1 LVGRILSAIILLI
14 LGLTLGASYGWATTS
29 FLAPFLLSIILF
41 PFFFWWETRVPEAHA
56 LLPPAIWR
64 LPNVPVLV
72 AFALI
77 SLGYWAANFVPF
89 IELFHQVHGEK
100 TILAAV
106 RTLPEGLSAG
116 IVSVVLVCVLPS
128 LLKG

>member
-1 LVGRILSAIILLI
+1 LLI
-14 LGLTLGASYGWATTS
+14 LGLTLGASYGWATAS
-29 FLAPFLLSIILF
+29 FLAPFLLSVVLF

-64 LPNVPVLV
+64 LPNVTVLV
-72 AFALI
+72 AFALL
-77 SLGYWAANFVPF
+77 SLGWWSSNFVPF

-106 RTLPEGLSAG
+106 RTLPEGVSAG
-116 IVSVVLVCVLPS
+116 IVSVILVCVLYS
-128 LLKG
+128 IVQG

>member
-1 LVGRILSAIILLI
+1 VS
-14 LGLTLGASYGWATTS
+14 GASFALYA
-29 FLAPFLLSIILF
+29 FLL
-41 PFFFWWETRVPEAHA
+41 
-56 LLPPAIWR
+56 
-64 LPNVPVLV
+64 PVLSRLCLLV
-72 AFALI
+72 SDERI
-77 SLGYWAANFVPF
+77 RSYPESGYWSANFLPF

-116 IVSVVLVCVLPS
+116 IVSVVLVYVLPS

>member
-1 LVGRILSAIILLI
+1 LLI
-14 LGLTLGASYGWATTS
+14 LGLTLGASYGWVTAS
-29 FLAPFLLSIILF
+29 FLAPFLLSVVLF

-77 SLGYWAANFVPF
+77 TVSSMIQSKLCINTYVTITPTSFVEAAHV
-89 IELFHQVHGEK
+89 LS
-100 TILAAV
+100 T
-106 RTLPEGLSAG
+106 PEMAR
-116 IVSVVLVCVLPS
+116 P
-128 LLKG
+128 